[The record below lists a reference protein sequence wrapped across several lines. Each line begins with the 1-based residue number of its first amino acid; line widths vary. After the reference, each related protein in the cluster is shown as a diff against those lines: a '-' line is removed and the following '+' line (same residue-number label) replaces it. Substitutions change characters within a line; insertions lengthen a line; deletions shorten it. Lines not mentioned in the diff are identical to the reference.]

1 MEIIKR
7 KIFLEDSIDRNHNS
21 PSWGVMTASTFY
33 IKINLTQ
40 NIDDMGLFSDIDF
53 VPLGKTAAS
62 KPNYTLLIDK
72 LTDNFPASGFTFITT
87 IVNPMII
94 NPTGTTKNILRL
106 PNSVESDYYNFGNL
120 MVTGATDSK
129 IEDVA
134 SYAKNNKYRTYL
146 NIHTET
152 YDNYKKVSIAGVDRI
167 HSMNEP
173 RIYVFD
179 TNNDSKLG
187 TINQDSG
194 LRYLEYTGVS
204 RTVVID
210 NIRLKIPLT
219 EFYYIGEGWNMTN
232 TSLSAITK
240 EEYLFGIIS
249 PPEVQSDVFIDRGQ
263 TSVMDMHL
271 RLSEIKNLSE
281 LARYGNGFYKLNK
294 Q

>member
-7 KIFLEDSIDRNHNS
+7 KILLEDSTDRDYNS
-21 PSWGVMTASTFY
+21 PTWGVMTASTFY

-40 NIDDMGLFSDIDF
+40 NIDDMGLFSDIEF
-53 VPLGKTAAS
+53 VPYGNTIES
-62 KPNYTLLIDK
+62 KPNYTLLTDK
-72 LTDNFPASGFTFITT
+72 LSSSGFTFPFMTGAVST
-87 IVNPMII
+87 VLTNL
-94 NPTGTTKNILRL
+94 TGTTKNILRL

-120 MVTGATDSK
+120 MITGATDSK

-134 SYAKNNKYRTYL
+134 SYDRNNKYRTSFNTHTENYL
-146 NIHTET
+146 N
-152 YDNYKKVSIAGVDRI
+152 YKNVNIIGVDMI

-179 TNNDSKLG
+179 TYNNAKLG

-194 LRYLEYTGVS
+194 LRYLEYTGIS

-210 NIRLKIPLT
+210 NIRTKMPLT
-219 EFYYIGEGWNMTN
+219 EFYYIGEGLNMTN

-249 PPEVQSDVFIDRGQ
+249 TPEVQSDVYIDRGQ

>member
-1 MEIIKR
+1 MSYNIIKR
-7 KIFLEDSIDRNHNS
+7 KIFLEDNIDRNYNS
-21 PSWGVMTASTFY
+21 STWGVMTASTFY
-33 IKINLTQ
+33 IKINITQ

-53 VPLGKTAAS
+53 VPFVKTAN
-62 KPNYTLLIDK
+62 PNYTIL
-72 LTDNFPASGFTFITT
+72 
-87 IVNPMII
+87 
-94 NPTGTTKNILRL
+94 TGTTKNIVRL
-106 PNSVESDYYNFGNL
+106 PNSIESDYYNFGNSIIS
-120 MVTGATDSK
+120 GATDSK

-134 SYAKNNKYRTYL
+134 SYAINNKYRTSL

-152 YDNYKKVSIAGVDRI
+152 YDNYKKVSVDGVDRI

-179 TNNDSKLG
+179 TPNDAKLG
-187 TINQDSG
+187 TINQTSG

-204 RTVVID
+204 RSVVID
-210 NIRLKIPLT
+210 NIKMKIPLT

-249 PPEVQSDVFIDRGQ
+249 PPEVESDVYIDRGQ
-263 TSVMDMHL
+263 TSVIDMHL

>member
-7 KIFLEDSIDRNHNS
+7 KIFLEDSIDRNYNS
-21 PSWGVMTASTFY
+21 STWGVMTASTFY
-33 IKINLTQ
+33 IKINITQ

-53 VPLGKTAAS
+53 IPFGKTAES
-62 KPNYTLLIDK
+62 KPNYKLLTDK
-72 LTDNFPASGFTFITT
+72 LSGSGFTFPFMTST
-87 IVNPMII
+87 VNPILI
-94 NPTGTTKNILRL
+94 NPTGTTKNIVRL
-106 PNSVESDYYNFGNL
+106 PNSIESDYYNFGNS
-120 MVTGATDSK
+120 MISGATDSK

-134 SYAKNNKYRTYL
+134 SYARNNKYRTSL

-152 YDNYKKVSIAGVDRI
+152 YNNYKKVSISGVDRI

-179 TNNDSKLG
+179 TPNDLKLG
-187 TINQDSG
+187 TTKQDSG
-194 LRYLEYTGVS
+194 LRYLEYTGDS

-210 NIRLKIPLT
+210 NIRIKIPLT

-249 PPEVQSDVFIDRGQ
+249 PPEVQSDVYIDRGQ
-263 TSVMDMHL
+263 TSVIDMHL

>member
-7 KIFLEDSIDRNHNS
+7 KIFLEDSTDRNYNS
-21 PSWGVMTASTFY
+21 ATWGVMTATTFY
-33 IKINLTQ
+33 ININLTQ

-53 VPLGKTAAS
+53 VPYVNTAAS
-62 KPNYTLLIDK
+62 TPNYSLLTSK
-72 LTDNFPASGFTFITT
+72 LSASGITFPFMTGAT
-87 IVNPMII
+87 SPMLSSL
-94 NPTGTTKNILRL
+94 TGTTKNIVRL
-106 PNSVESDYYNFGNL
+106 PNSIDSDYYIYGNL

-134 SYAKNNKYRTYL
+134 SYDKNNKYRTFL
-146 NIHTET
+146 NINTET
-152 YDNYKKVSIAGVDRI
+152 YDNYKKVSISGVDRI

-179 TNNDSKLG
+179 TANNINLG
-187 TINQDSG
+187 TINQNSG
-194 LRYLEYTGVS
+194 LRYLEYTGIS
-204 RTVVID
+204 RDVVID
-210 NIRLKIPLT
+210 NIKTTIPLT

-249 PPEVQSDVFIDRGQ
+249 PPEVQSDVFINRGQ

-271 RLSEIKNLSE
+271 RLSEIKTIDELS
-281 LARYGNGFYKLNK
+281 RYGNGFYKLNK